1 MYTLSLWLIKYAGSR
16 THVIET
22 VWRVQLLSSPVAPLR
37 VESLTIYLFGTVS
50 GVCLRDRVE
59 VNYSFHLE
67 IVTEAFHSLPP
78 WKHLYNYFSFGFY
91 IHELDVFN
99 FVLLRASAR
108 RPTQDRSRDR
118 IIQVRTNVSPANRG
132 EIGPEGPCTSEM

>member
-50 GVCLRDRVE
+50 RVCLRDRVE

-99 FVLLRASAR
+99 LRITESKRSA
-108 RPTQDRSRDR
+108 TDSGS
-118 IIQVRTNVSPANRG
+118 IEGSNNSG
-132 EIGPEGPCTSEM
+132 ENECEPRKPR